1 MKFKIRNSKHQI
13 RNKFKIQMFKIQNK
27 KSLLYGGIFCLLW
40 SLKFRSFK
48 FVSNFGFRYSDFTSM
63 LHAIQI

>member
-1 MKFKIRNSKHQI
+1 MKFKIRNPKHQI
-13 RNKFKIQMFKIQNK
+13 RNKFKIQMFKIQSKN
-27 KSLLYGGIFCLLW
+27 SLPCGGIFCLFW
-40 SLKFRSFK
+40 SLKFWSFE